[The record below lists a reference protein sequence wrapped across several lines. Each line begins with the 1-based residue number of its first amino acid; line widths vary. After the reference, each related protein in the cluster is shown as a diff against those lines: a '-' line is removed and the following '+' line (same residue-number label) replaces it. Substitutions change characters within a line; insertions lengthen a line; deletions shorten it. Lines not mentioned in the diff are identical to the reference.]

1 MAAVWHLSSGYRRS
15 TVIGVDDASAHLC
28 AVQGIHG
35 SQVECN
41 SPVKYSEIE
50 WSSRA
55 QFRNWKWAYG
65 ESSRDGS
72 NWPSSVGFGRKTP

>member
-35 SQVECN
+35 SSVAFANVDGEAGQAGF
-41 SPVKYSEIE
+41 SPGKNCGRR
-50 WSSRA
+50 SRV
-55 QFRNWKWAYG
+55 N
-65 ESSRDGS
+65 
-72 NWPSSVGFGRKTP
+72 